1 MQRSSADASQQAPR
15 ITAPSSLV
23 ASALEAGALTGGCG
37 LLLGGAQGILFS
49 GSPGLFAAFAGVQW
63 LTAGSVYWG
72 KFNLGQAWFDVKR
85 GSHPDASKIDSFSHE
100 ERVKASSIAGGVSGG
115 VVAAV
120 TRSRAHVIPGAV
132 MFSIFG
138 FAGQHIYNFF
148 DTRHTARYEE
158 AVADKSAGGKSWLR
172 KLADSRFSPVK
183 VLSEDEYEEMLKEKL
198 LKVDVEIALVDE
210 SIEKLRQQ
218 NQTSGNPEK

>member
-23 ASALEAGALTGGCG
+23 ASALEAGALTG
-37 LLLGGAQGILFS
+37 
-49 GSPGLFAAFAGVQW
+49 
-63 LTAGSVYWG
+63 
-72 KFNLGQAWFDVKR
+72 
-85 GSHPDASKIDSFSHE
+85 
-100 ERVKASSIAGGVSGG
+100 
-115 VVAAV
+115 
-120 TRSRAHVIPGAV
+120 SRAHVIPGAV

-148 DTRHTARYEE
+148 DTRHAAR
-158 AVADKSAGGKSWLR
+158 
-172 KLADSRFSPVK
+172 PVK

>member
-1 MQRSSADASQQAPR
+1 
-15 ITAPSSLV
+15 
-23 ASALEAGALTGGCG
+23 
-37 LLLGGAQGILFS
+37 
-49 GSPGLFAAFAGVQW
+49 
-63 LTAGSVYWG
+63 
-72 KFNLGQAWFDVKR
+72 
-85 GSHPDASKIDSFSHE
+85 
-100 ERVKASSIAGGVSGG
+100 
-115 VVAAV
+115 
-120 TRSRAHVIPGAV
+120 

-148 DTRHTARYEE
+148 DTRHAARYEE

>member
-72 KFNLGQAWFDVKR
+72 KFNLAQAWFDVKR
-85 GSHPDASKIDSFSHE
+85 GSHPDASKIDLFSHE

-148 DTRHTARYEE
+148 DTRHAAR
-158 AVADKSAGGKSWLR
+158 
-172 KLADSRFSPVK
+172 PVK

-218 NQTSGNPEK
+218 NQISGNPEK